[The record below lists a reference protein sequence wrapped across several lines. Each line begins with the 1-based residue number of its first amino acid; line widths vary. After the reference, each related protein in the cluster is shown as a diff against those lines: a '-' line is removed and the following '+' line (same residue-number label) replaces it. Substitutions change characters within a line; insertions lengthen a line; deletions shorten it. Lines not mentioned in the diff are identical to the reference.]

1 MHAANTIPE
10 LDAKGLRD
18 FGLLTGGIVAVLFG
32 LLLPWLLDRAWPVW
46 PWLIGGGLAAWG
58 VAAPLTMRPLYR
70 GWMRLGL
77 LIGKVMTPFILA
89 VLFFLVVTPVGMVRR
104 LVAGDP
110 MPKHRDGSAETYRVA
125 ISKRSPEDLKRP
137 F

>member
-1 MHAANTIPE
+1 MQPAHAIPE

-32 LLLPWLLDRAWPVW
+32 LLLPWLLDRPWPVW
-46 PWLIGGGLAAWG
+46 PWITAGVLAAWG
-58 VAAPLTMRPLYR
+58 LAAPLSMRPLYR

-77 LIGKVMTPFILA
+77 LVGTVMTPLILA
-89 VLFFLVVTPVGMVRR
+89 LLFFLVVTPVGLARR
-104 LVAGDP
+104 WLAGDP
-110 MPKHRDGSAETYRVA
+110 MPKHRDGSAETYRVP
-125 ISKRSPEDLKRP
+125 SNKRNPEDLNRP